1 MQLNTLVLASKIVL
15 ISIPVVIIIIGLWW
29 LYVEL

>member
-1 MQLNTLVLASKIVL
+1 MPLNSIILASKIVL

-29 LYVEL
+29 LYMEL

>member
-1 MQLNTLVLASKIVL
+1 MEINNIILASKIVL

-29 LYVEL
+29 LYMEL

>member
-15 ISIPVVIIIIGLWW
+15 ISILVVIIIAGIAW
-29 LYVEL
+29 LYMEL